1 MKTKNI
7 AFGLAIAASTAL
19 GAVEVLKTD
28 EKPAGCE
35 KLAQIQ
41 VGDMFNRHS
50 RDVAWQGVIDE
61 AQKMG
66 AQKVYIELSSQ
77 NHQKLGRS
85 YAATGT
91 AYKCAK

>member
-7 AFGLAIAASTAL
+7 IIALAIAASTAL
-19 GAVEVLKTD
+19 SAVEVVTTA

-41 VGDMFNRHS
+41 VGDAFNRHS
-50 RDVAWQGVIDE
+50 RDIAWQGVIDE
-61 AQKMG
+61 AEKMG
-66 AQKVYIELSSQ
+66 AQKVYIELASQ

-85 YAATGT
+85 YSATGI
-91 AYKCAK
+91 AYKCGK

>member
-1 MKTKNI
+1 MKATKI
-7 AFGLAIAASTAL
+7 ALALALAASSAL
-19 GAVEVLKTD
+19 SAVEVLATAD
-28 EKPAGCE
+28 KPAGCE
-35 KLAQIQ
+35 QLAQIR

-61 AQKMG
+61 AKKMG
-66 AQKVYIELSSQ
+66 AQKVYIELTSQ

-85 YAATGT
+85 YAATGV